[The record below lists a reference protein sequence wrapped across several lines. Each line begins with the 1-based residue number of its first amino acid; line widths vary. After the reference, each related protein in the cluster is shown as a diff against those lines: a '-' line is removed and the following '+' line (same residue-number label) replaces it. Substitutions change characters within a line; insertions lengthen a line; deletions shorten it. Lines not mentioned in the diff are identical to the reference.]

1 MTLLIDKTVFGLKEY
16 IKLIEDN
23 LATFNFGSR
32 PSELYEPIRYI
43 LSLGG
48 KRLRPLLTLMTC
60 QLFDDQIEKAIF
72 PALGIEVFH
81 NFTLLH
87 DDIMDHAPI
96 RRGQQT
102 VHEKWDANIAI
113 LSGDVMLVRA
123 YDLFLKTEHP
133 EIKKILS
140 KFSKCAAEVCEG
152 QQYDMN
158 FETMDFVSEP
168 EYLEMIKLK
177 TAVLLAFSIEL
188 GGIIGGANEKLCAQ
202 LYEFGI
208 NLGLGFQLKDDLL
221 DVFADTHKFGKQKGG
236 DILSNKK
243 TYLLI
248 KAIEKAE
255 GKLKE
260 ELHFWLNKNQFDP
273 EDKVQAVTRIYNKL
287 GIKELTEL
295 KMNAFFNKSLEIF
308 DSVEIDKSKKE
319 PLKALSLSLIDRD
332 K

>member
-1 MTLLIDKTVFGLKEY
+1 M
-16 IKLIEDN
+16 
-23 LATFNFGSR
+23 ATFNFGTQ

-48 KRLRPLLTLMTC
+48 KRLRPLLTLMSC
-60 QLFDDQIEKAIF
+60 QLFDEQLEKAIY
-72 PALGIEVFH
+72 PALGVEVFH

-87 DDIMDHAPI
+87 DDIMDQAPI

-102 VHEKWDANIAI
+102 VHEKWDANVAI
-113 LSGDVMLVRA
+113 LSGDVMLVKA
-123 YDLFLKTEHP
+123 YDLFLKTDQIEL
-133 EIKKILS
+133 KKILS
-140 KFSKCAAEVCEG
+140 RFTKCAAEVCEG

-158 FETMDFVSEP
+158 FETRDSVSEL
-168 EYLEMIKLK
+168 EYLDMIKLK

-188 GGIIGGANEKLCAQ
+188 GAMIGGADEKQCTQ
-202 LYEFGI
+202 LYDFGI

-221 DVFADTHKFGKQKGG
+221 DVFADKNKFGKQTGG
-236 DILSNKK
+236 DIISNKK

-260 ELHFWLNKNQFDP
+260 ELNFWLNKKQFDA
-273 EDKVQAVTRIYNKL
+273 EKKVSAIIRIYEKL

-295 KMNAFFNKSLEIF
+295 KMNDYFNKSLEIF
-308 DSVEIDKSKKE
+308 DSIEIDRLKKE
-319 PLKALSLSLIDRD
+319 PLKALSLKLIDRE

>member
-1 MTLLIDKTVFGLKEY
+1 MSF
-16 IKLIEDN
+16 
-23 LATFNFGSR
+23 
-32 PSELYEPIRYI
+32 
-43 LSLGG
+43 
-48 KRLRPLLTLMTC
+48 
-60 QLFDDQIEKAIF
+60 QLFDEQIEKAIY

-123 YDLFLKTEHP
+123 YDLFLKTDH
-133 EIKKILS
+133 IDLKKILS
-140 KFSKCAAEVCEG
+140 KFSKCASEVCEG
-152 QQYDMN
+152 QQFDMN
-158 FETMDFVSEP
+158 FETRDSVSAL

-188 GGIIGGANEKLCAQ
+188 GAIIGGADEKQCAK
-202 LYEFGI
+202 LYDFGI

-221 DVFADTHKFGKQKGG
+221 DVFSDTTKFGKQTGG
-236 DILSNKK
+236 DIISNKK

-255 GKLKE
+255 GKLEE
-260 ELHFWLNKNQFDP
+260 ELHSWLDKKQFDP
-273 EDKVQAVTRIYNKL
+273 EEKVKAIIQIYEKL

-295 KMNAFFNKSLEIF
+295 KMNDYFNKSLEIF
-308 DSVEIDKSKKE
+308 DSIEVEEQKKE
-319 PLKALSLSLIDRD
+319 ALKALSLKLIDRD

>member
-1 MTLLIDKTVFGLKEY
+1 MKEY
-16 IKLIEDN
+16 IKLIEDK
-23 LATFNFGSR
+23 LATFNFGTQ

-48 KRLRPLLTLMTC
+48 KRLRPLLTLMSC
-60 QLFDDQIEKAIF
+60 QLFDEQLEKAIY
-72 PALGIEVFH
+72 PALGVEVFH

-87 DDIMDHAPI
+87 DDIMDQAPI

-102 VHEKWDANIAI
+102 VHEKWDANVAI
-113 LSGDVMLVRA
+113 LSGDVMLVKA
-123 YDLFLKTEHP
+123 YDLFLKTDQIEL
-133 EIKKILS
+133 KKILS
-140 KFSKCAAEVCEG
+140 RFTKCAAEVCEG

-158 FETMDFVSEP
+158 FETRDSVSEL
-168 EYLEMIKLK
+168 EYLDMIKLK

-188 GGIIGGANEKLCAQ
+188 GAMIGGADEKQCTQ
-202 LYEFGI
+202 LYDFGI

-221 DVFADTHKFGKQKGG
+221 DVFADKNKFGKQTGG
-236 DILSNKK
+236 DIISNKK

-260 ELHFWLNKNQFDP
+260 ELNFWLNKKQFDA
-273 EDKVQAVTRIYNKL
+273 EKKVSAIIRIYEKL

-295 KMNAFFNKSLEIF
+295 KMNDYFNKSLEIF
-308 DSVEIDKSKKE
+308 DSIEIDRLKKE
-319 PLKALSLSLIDRD
+319 PLKALSLKLIDRE

>member
-1 MTLLIDKTVFGLKEY
+1 LKEY
-16 IKLIEDN
+16 IKLIEDK
-23 LATFNFGSR
+23 LGAFNFGVQ
-32 PSELYEPIRYI
+32 PLELYEPIRYI

-48 KRLRPLLTLMTC
+48 KRLRPILTLMSC
-60 QLFDDQIEKAIF
+60 QLFDEQIEKAIY

-123 YDLFLKTEHP
+123 YDLFLKTDHAEL
-133 EIKKILS
+133 KKILS
-140 KFSKCAAEVCEG
+140 KFSKCASEVCEG
-152 QQYDMN
+152 QQFDMN
-158 FETMDFVSEP
+158 FETRDFVSEF

-188 GGIIGGANEKLCAQ
+188 GAIIGGADEKQSAK
-202 LYEFGI
+202 LYDFGI

-221 DVFADTHKFGKQKGG
+221 DVFSDTAKFGKQTGG
-236 DILSNKK
+236 DIISNKK

-255 GKLKE
+255 GELKE
-260 ELHFWLNKNQFDP
+260 ELLFWLNEKQFDP
-273 EDKVQAVTRIYNKL
+273 EEKVKAVIQIYEKL

-295 KMNAFFNKSLEIF
+295 KMNDYFNKSLEIF
-308 DSVEIDKSKKE
+308 DSIEIAEQKKE
-319 PLKALSLSLIDRD
+319 ALKALSLKLIDREN
-332 K
+332 